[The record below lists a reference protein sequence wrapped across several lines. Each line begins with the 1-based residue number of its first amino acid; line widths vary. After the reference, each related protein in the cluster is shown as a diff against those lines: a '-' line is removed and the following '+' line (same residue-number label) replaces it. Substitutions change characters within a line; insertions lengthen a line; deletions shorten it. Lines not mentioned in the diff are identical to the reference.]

1 MFPRDSQPLLKSEKF
16 MVLSNLSAKKL
27 PKLFNYF
34 DDCYRTSGSLFSP
47 LFMKGKNTWGSKRKK
62 KEGESISWYK
72 ESQPVTKVNTQLLL
86 TPLWFSALC
95 HSIMRKAES
104 DPRCIFTSPLQKC
117 FKAGNDFFH
126 PSRNLPDWGHTWL
139 PGLVLLDAMPLWLF
153 LSSTHRPL
161 KAESLLL
168 NDPGILTEKRTVSLA
183 LHQNSQSS
191 RGQRL
196 SSSCPVSTENPK
208 ETGVWV
214 AYSFLKLGKREGH

>member
-47 LFMKGKNTWGSKRKK
+47 LFMKGKNMWGSKRKK

-72 ESQPVTKVNTQLLL
+72 ESQPITRVNTQLLL

-126 PSRNLPDWGHTWL
+126 PSRNLPDLGTHLASWVGVARCHASVVISVQHSQTLESRVTITEWPWYSYWKTDCL
-139 PGLVLLDAMPLWLF
+139 ASSSPEFPVFQGSEIEQF
-153 LSSTHRPL
+153 LSSLHWEP
-161 KAESLLL
+161 
-168 NDPGILTEKRTVSLA
+168 KRDRCL
-183 LHQNSQSS
+183 
-191 RGQRL
+191 
-196 SSSCPVSTENPK
+196 
-208 ETGVWV
+208 
-214 AYSFLKLGKREGH
+214 SFLLIS